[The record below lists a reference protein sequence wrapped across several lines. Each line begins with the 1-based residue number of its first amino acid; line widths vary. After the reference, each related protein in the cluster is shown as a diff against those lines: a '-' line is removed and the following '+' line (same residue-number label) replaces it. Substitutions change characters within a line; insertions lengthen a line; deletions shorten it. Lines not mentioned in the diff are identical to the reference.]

1 MNLIVGIIGFCLYF
15 VCVIL
20 YVIRRND
27 LGKLRDEV
35 FDKNYP
41 NFKYLYA
48 STIFLTLAS
57 IIALVVEFANDN
69 DIAKHDDAF
78 LVGLNTFFFGEILW
92 AALFEVDSPGIF
104 SRSTAS
110 LSIAS
115 GGAILML
122 ISINMDSGNWLSIV
136 ATSFI
141 VFQTCFL
148 DNVVWVVLE
157 YNANNNPKTE
167 LSIGPLYVFY
177 YGIIFPA
184 LVYYSLDPD
193 RGALLAAWVSFVLS
207 IVHFIVGGL
216 SKFSAFNSVTGFI
229 GVFWDRY
236 KRPLAVIA
244 DALITASLVVAAIA
258 IWAPY
263 DRNTLSLVAIILA
276 FVGNGFCVFDWI
288 RQTDSGLEQKSSA
301 ARFEYLI
308 NQF

>member
-1 MNLIVGIIGFCLYF
+1 MNQISGIIGFCLYF

-20 YVIRRND
+20 YVIRRKD
-27 LGKLRDEV
+27 LGSLRNKV
-35 FDKNYP
+35 FDENYP
-41 NFKYLYA
+41 NLKYLYT

-57 IIALVVEFANDN
+57 IIALVVEFASDN
-69 DIAKHDDAF
+69 DIAEHDDAF
-78 LVGLNTFFFGEILW
+78 LVGLYTFFFGEILW

-122 ISINMDSGNWLSIV
+122 YSINWDSSNWLSIV

-148 DNVVWVVLE
+148 DNVLWVNLE
-157 YNANNNPKTE
+157 YNANAKPKVE
-167 LSIGPLYVFY
+167 LSVGPLYVFY

-193 RGALLAAWVSFVLS
+193 GGALLAAWVSFVLS

-216 SKFSAFNSVTGFI
+216 SKFSESISLSDVIA
-229 GVFWDRY
+229 VFRDRY
-236 KRPLAVIA
+236 SRPLAVIA
-244 DALITASLVVAAIA
+244 DALITGSLIVAAIA
-258 IWAPY
+258 IWVPD
-263 DRNTLSLVAIILA
+263 DRTTLSLVAIILA
-276 FVGNGFCVFDWI
+276 FAGNGFCVSDWMI
-288 RQTDSGLEQKSSA
+288 ETQSGLEQKSSA